1 MRYDPKIYRE
11 LQRIRDRIPRNTYKT
26 ILGQLRAGDMIGAA
40 MGVKRLQRQIA
51 KADKEGGE
59 SMKYKVC
66 PNCGARHDIFASGG
80 GGKLAAKYHIPLLA
94 QLPLDPKFMRD
105 CDAGVLPDT
114 LEEYPEISRSMRD
127 VARGMSRE

>member
-1 MRYDPKIYRE
+1 MKYDPKIYQE

-59 SMKYKVC
+59 SMMYKVC
-66 PNCGARHDIFASGG
+66 PNCGFYKGVEVLKI
-80 GGKLAAKYHIPLLA
+80 
-94 QLPLDPKFMRD
+94 
-105 CDAGVLPDT
+105 DA
-114 LEEYPEISRSMRD
+114 E
-127 VARGMSRE
+127 